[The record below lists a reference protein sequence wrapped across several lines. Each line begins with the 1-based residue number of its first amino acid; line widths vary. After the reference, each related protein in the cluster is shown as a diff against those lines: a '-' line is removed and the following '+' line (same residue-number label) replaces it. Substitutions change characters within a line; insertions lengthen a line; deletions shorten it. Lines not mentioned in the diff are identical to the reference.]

1 MLLLIVWIV
10 AVVLALVVLGVIAYG
25 LVGAAGRLRRE
36 LEGAERDARPLLEQV
51 AAAQAAAEA
60 RDPSARTA
68 GSEHP
73 PA

>member
-10 AVVLALVVLGVIAYG
+10 AVVLALVVLGAIAYG
-25 LVGAAGRLRRE
+25 LRGAAGRLQQE
-36 LEGAERDARPLLEQV
+36 MAAAERDARPLLAQV
-51 AAAQAAAEA
+51 QAVQT

>member
-10 AVVLALVVLGVIAYG
+10 AVVLALVVLGAVGYG
-25 LVGAAGRLRRE
+25 LLGAAGRLRRE
-36 LEGAERDARPLLEQV
+36 LEGAERDARPLMAQV